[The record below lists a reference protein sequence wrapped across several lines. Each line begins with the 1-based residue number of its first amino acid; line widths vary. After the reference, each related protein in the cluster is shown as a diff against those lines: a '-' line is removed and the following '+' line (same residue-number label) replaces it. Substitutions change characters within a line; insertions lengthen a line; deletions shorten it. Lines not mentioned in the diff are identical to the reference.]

1 MAFILVV
8 EDNETNMELITTL
21 LEEEGH
27 EYILARDGAAG
38 LSMTTE
44 YLPDLVLMDVS
55 LPLLNGLD
63 ATGVLKREGRTRDI
77 PVIALTAHAMRG
89 DRERCLQAGCDDYET
104 KPLDGPRLM
113 EKISHY
119 VAARPPEFVR
129 LVEQSRRK
137 QTALGGGGARVQE
150 AEERAEAAQARQV
163 ELESQLMEVAN
174 RLADAERRVSSST
187 DRIRSLQAALEQQEA
202 EAALERERAE
212 TDFEER
218 LAFLKKR
225 VMQSINT
232 SRERSTALQAQLD
245 EAQAAEIA
253 ARAAQKETQKSLAQ
267 VEADRM
273 HLVSRLEELE
283 ARLAG
288 AVSEAQL
295 QALNQAHRQAIA
307 TLEEEHAVKI
317 SSLEEEH
324 VEQIESLK
332 AAHTE
337 QLATVKSA
345 QVEASA
351 QAEKKR
357 QRKQAARSRRLAA
370 EKRIQEAEAT
380 VEALRAELAATRL
393 SQAQVPAD
401 TRILQAELTR
411 KAHQLTQTRSALAR
425 LQEAIR
431 GAVDA
436 SFRESLYEPPLHA
449 ASAPLTHDGIQ

>member
-1 MAFILVV
+1 MGFILVV
-8 EDNETNMELITTL
+8 EDNETNMELITTIL
-21 LEEEGH
+21 DEEGH

-38 LSMTTE
+38 LSMATE

-63 ATGVLKREGRTRDI
+63 ATSALKREGRTRDI

-113 EKISHY
+113 KKISEHI
-119 VAARPPEFVR
+119 AARPPEFVR
-129 LVEQSRRK
+129 LVEQSRNK
-137 QTALGGGGARVQE
+137 QGDLKTGGTQLRE
-150 AEERAEAAQARQV
+150 AEARAEAAENRQAELERQV
-163 ELESQLMEVAN
+163 IEVAN
-174 RLADAERRVSSST
+174 RLVEAERKT
-187 DRIRSLQAALEQQEA
+187 ATLQTSLDQQKAALAA
-202 EAALERERAE
+202 ERDRAE

-225 VMQSINT
+225 VMQSLNT
-232 SRERSTALQAQLD
+232 SRERATTLQAQLD
-245 EAQAAEIA
+245 EAQAENSA
-253 ARAAQKETQKSLAQ
+253 ARAAQQKAQESLLQ

-295 QALNQAHRQAIA
+295 QALTDAHRQAVA
-307 TLEEEHAVKI
+307 SLEEEHAQLLDAQKA
-317 SSLEEEH
+317 EH
-324 VEQIESLK
+324 TEQIEALK
-332 AAHTE
+332 AEHAQ
-337 QLATVKSA
+337 QLAAAESNRTKA
-345 QVEASA
+345 MASA

-357 QRKQAARSRRLAA
+357 QRKLAARSRRLAA

-380 VEALRAELAATRL
+380 VEALRAELAAARL
-393 SQAQVPAD
+393 SQAQIPAD
-401 TRILQAELTR
+401 TRLLQAELTR
-411 KAHQLTQTRSALAR
+411 KTHQLAQTRSALAR

-449 ASAPLTHDGIQ
+449 APAPLAHDGIQ